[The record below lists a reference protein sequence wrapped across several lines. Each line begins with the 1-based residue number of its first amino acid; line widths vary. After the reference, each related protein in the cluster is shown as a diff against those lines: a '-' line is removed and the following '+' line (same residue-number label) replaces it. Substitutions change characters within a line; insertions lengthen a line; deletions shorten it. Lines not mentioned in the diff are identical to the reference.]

1 MTMNKIVGSSL
12 PFSRE
17 ARSLLKRIAFLLIP
31 ESEEYE
37 LPGGDD
43 DAIFAHFLKLA
54 SPQLTNINH
63 CLFELQKKSSDQHG
77 DSFLKL
83 QNNEQIATLHTCP
96 SLLEVLMP
104 HIALAYYQD
113 PRILTALS
121 LKDSPPFPGGY
132 AVDQGDWS
140 LLDPVRKRK
149 PLYRIP

>member
-54 SPQLTNINH
+54 SPQLTNINQ
-63 CLFELQKKSSDQHG
+63 CLFELQKKSNDQHG

-83 QNNEQIATLHTCP
+83 QMQIF
-96 SLLEVLMP
+96 SLMAKFVRVSESWILEWAIM
-104 HIALAYYQD
+104 
-113 PRILTALS
+113 LS
-121 LKDSPPFPGGY
+121 L
-132 AVDQGDWS
+132 Q
-140 LLDPVRKRK
+140 
-149 PLYRIP
+149 

>member
-1 MTMNKIVGSSL
+1 MLSDVVSQAVTLGFYSSQGYVVID
-12 PFSRE
+12 SY
-17 ARSLLKRIAFLLIP
+17 KRL
-31 ESEEYE
+31 
-37 LPGGDD
+37 
-43 DAIFAHFLKLA
+43 
-54 SPQLTNINH
+54 
-63 CLFELQKKSSDQHG
+63 HG
-77 DSFLKL
+77 DSFLQL
-83 QNNEQIATLHTCP
+83 QNNEQIAILHTCP

-104 HIALAYYQD
+104 NIALAYYQD